1 MDFVKTNIR
10 NNNIRK
16 KYQFNK
22 RNNNNYIYKKKI
34 KNKKG
39 QNRIS
44 QKSLG
49 NNSYKSQDEY
59 LLRTI
64 FLNK

>member
-1 MDFVKTNIR
+1 MIPNSNKITYST
-10 NNNIRK
+10 K
-16 KYQFNK
+16 KY
-22 RNNNNYIYKKKI
+22 
-34 KNKKG
+34 NKKG

-49 NNSYKSQDEY
+49 YNSYKSQDEY

-64 FLNK
+64 FLNKSM